1 MVENHHDLKTRLAN
15 LKKNKNDYKLIARER
30 IRDILTDLDKIEKAI
45 KGYSTAVK
53 ELKEEI
59 AKREEI

>member
-1 MVENHHDLKTRLAN
+1 MN
-15 LKKNKNDYKLIARER
+15 LKKNKNDYKLIAKER

-45 KGYSTAVK
+45 KGYSAAVK